1 MRLPPALLFVALAFF
16 GGAGAA
22 SAQVQSPERRAE
34 IEAIYPVMIQALE
47 AGNFGQARNICD
59 QVILWEPLNPVHH
72 YNLACIEARAGAHRL
87 RHAFDALEKS
97 AALGFNDVATLQSDP
112 DLSALRN
119 TTKFAEIA
127 RTIVQNAIRT
137 GVLKLNPP
145 GTPQSAPEPSS
156 SDVASSPQRGQK

>member
-1 MRLPPALLFVALAFF
+1 MRLLPVILLAALTHLG
-16 GGAGAA
+16 GGATA
-22 SAQVQSPERRAE
+22 SAQVQSPDRRAE

-87 RHAFDALEKS
+87 RFAFDALEKS

-119 TTKFAEIA
+119 TTKFTEIS

-137 GVLKLNPP
+137 GALKLNPP
-145 GTPQSAPEPSS
+145 GSSPASGKAPE
-156 SDVASSPQRGQK
+156 VAATPPAKRD